1 VSQYTGKKCF
11 RCHGNKGK
19 KYIDLK
25 YCGTCQY
32 KQKKER
38 SLNAHGKALEKRYG
52 ITSEDYWALY
62 AFQGGTCY
70 ICGWA
75 TGKSRRLTV
84 DHDHKTGLVRGLLCR
99 PCNTY
104 LGVIRDSIEAAER
117 LAEFL
122 KNPPFQCMIRGK
134 D

>member
-1 VSQYTGKKCF
+1 MSAWTDKKCQ
-11 RCHGNKGK
+11 RCYGNKGK
-19 KYIDLK
+19 KYKDLK
-25 YCGTCQY
+25 YCGTCQF
-32 KQKKER
+32 KMKKER
-38 SLNAHGKALEKRYG
+38 SKNAHAKALEKRYG
-52 ITSEDYWALY
+52 ITGEEYWALY
-62 AFQGGTCY
+62 AYQGGVCA

-104 LGVIRDSIEAAER
+104 LGVIRDDIDAAER
-117 LAEFL
+117 LVSFL
-122 KNPPFQCMIRGK
+122 KNPPYQSMISSQ